1 MNTGNIIETKNLLLK
16 PGNNATDNKPFIE
29 MLRRDGNFKDFCG
42 LPFSE
47 KHLDMFKDYFEHSEN
62 DQCIFSIYPKE
73 NTIFIGYVGF
83 HREHN
88 GYELEFYIAKE
99 YRGKGFCEEA
109 CIAVINELFSNG
121 ISVDE
126 NIITEKKLYATTLPD
141 NVATIALLEKI
152 GFENQIISV
161 DGAILVAEALYDEE
175 NDELYDYPIKRYA
188 MDKECFG
195 GSR

>member
-1 MNTGNIIETKNLLLK
+1 MNTGKIIETKNLLLK

-29 MLRRDGNFKDFCG
+29 MLRNDGNFKDFCG

-47 KHLDMFKDYFEHSEN
+47 KHLGMFEDYFEHSEN

-73 NTIFIGYVGF
+73 NDIFIGYVGF

-88 GYELEFYIAKE
+88 GYELEFYIAKD
-99 YRGKGFCEEA
+99 YRRKGFCEEA
-109 CIAVINELFSNG
+109 CIAMINELFNNG
-121 ISVDE
+121 ISA
-126 NIITEKKLYATTLPD
+126 NGNMIIEGKLYASTLPD
-141 NVATIALLEKI
+141 NVAAIALLEKI